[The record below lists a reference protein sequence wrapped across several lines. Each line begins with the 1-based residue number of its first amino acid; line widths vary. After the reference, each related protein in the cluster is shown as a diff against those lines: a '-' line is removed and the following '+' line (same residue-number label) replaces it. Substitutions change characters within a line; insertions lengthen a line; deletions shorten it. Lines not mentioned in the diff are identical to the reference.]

1 MKNQTM
7 IERKFLPM
15 LAFRSQPFDSQN
27 FLFEIKYDGTRT
39 ICYFENGNIKLVNR
53 RGKEFSYR
61 YPEIK
66 EALKKALK
74 AKEAVLDGEIVV
86 LENGKPNFW
95 KLAEREHVDNKFRI
109 ELLSKLMP
117 ATYIIFDVLFLD
129 GKELTNLPLLERK
142 KILKDTIEENE
153 RIKIAMYKIGS
164 GKELFEFAK
173 KNGLEGIMAKKID
186 SIYEMGKRSKNW
198 LKIKV
203 ENTLDVAIIG
213 YTTGTGERED
223 FGSLLVAAYHKG
235 KLKFLGRVGTG
246 FSKEEIE
253 EIIKKLEKEKV
264 PTPFVSP
271 ENVKLDLPEG
281 REAIWVKPKYVCEV
295 KFLEFTEDMQ
305 LRAPVFVRMRED
317 KSVEECEIEA

>member
-1 MKNQTM
+1 LEK
-7 IERKFLPM
+7 
-15 LAFRSQPFDSQN
+15 
-27 FLFEIKYDGTRT
+27 
-39 ICYFENGNIKLVNR
+39 
-53 RGKEFSYR
+53 
-61 YPEIK
+61 
-66 EALKKALK
+66 
-74 AKEAVLDGEIVV
+74 IV
-86 LENGKPNFW
+86 
-95 KLAEREHVDNKFRI
+95 
-109 ELLSKLMP
+109 
-117 ATYIIFDVLFLD
+117 
-129 GKELTNLPLLERK
+129 
-142 KILKDTIEENE
+142 EENE
-153 RIKIAMYKIGS
+153 RIKISEYKIGS

-186 SIYEMGKRSKNW
+186 SIYEIGKRSKNW

-203 ENTLDVAIIG
+203 ENILDAVIVG

-223 FGSLLVAAYHKG
+223 FGSLLVAAYHQG

-264 PTPFVSP
+264 SAPFISL
-271 ENVKLDLPEG
+271 ENVKLDLSEG
-281 REAIWVKPKYVCEV
+281 REAIWVRPKYVCEV

>member
-1 MKNQTM
+1 M
-7 IERKFLPM
+7 IERKFSPM
-15 LAFRSQPFDSQN
+15 LAFRSQPFDSQD

-39 ICYFENGNIKLVNR
+39 ICYFEEENIEFINR

-66 EALKKALK
+66 EALKKAVK

-95 KLAEREHVDNKFRI
+95 KLAEREHVNNKFRI

-117 ATYIIFDVLFLD
+117 ATYIIFDVLFVD

-142 KILKDTIEENE
+142 KILEKTIEENE
-153 RIKIAMYKIGS
+153 RIKIAEYKIGN

-173 KNGLEGIMAKKID
+173 KNGLEGIMAKKVD
-186 SIYEMGKRSKNW
+186 SIYEMGKRSKSW

-203 ENTLDVAIIG
+203 ENTLDVAIVG

-223 FGSLLVAAYHKG
+223 FGSLLVAAYHQG

-264 PTPFVSP
+264 STPFISP
-271 ENVKLDLPEG
+271 ENVKLDLSEG

-317 KSVEECEIEA
+317 KSAEECEIEA

>member
-1 MKNQTM
+1 M

-15 LAFRSQPFDSQN
+15 LAFRSQPFDSQD

-39 ICYFENGNIKLVNR
+39 ICYFEEKNTEFINR

-66 EALKKALK
+66 EALKKAVK

-95 KLAEREHVDNKFRI
+95 KLAEREHVDNKFRT

-117 ATYIIFDVLFLD
+117 ATYIIFDILFLN

-142 KILKDTIEENE
+142 RILEKTIEENE
-153 RIKIAMYKIGS
+153 RIKIAEYKIGS

-203 ENTLDVAIIG
+203 ENTLDVVIVG

-223 FGSLLVAAYHKG
+223 FGSLLVAAYHQG

-264 PTPFVSP
+264 STPSISL

>member
-1 MKNQTM
+1 M

-15 LAFRSQPFDSQN
+15 LAFRSQPFDSQD

-39 ICYFENGNIKLVNR
+39 ICYFEEGNIEFINR

-66 EALKKALK
+66 EALKNAIKAG
-74 AKEAVLDGEIVV
+74 EAVLDGEIVV
-86 LENGKPNFW
+86 LENQKPNFW

-117 ATYIIFDVLFLD
+117 ATYIIFDILFLD
-129 GKELTNLPLLERK
+129 GKELIDLPLIERK
-142 KILKDTIEENE
+142 KILKDVVEENE
-153 RIKIAMYKIGS
+153 RVRIAEYKIGS
-164 GKELFEFAK
+164 GKELFELARK
-173 KNGLEGIMAKKID
+173 SGLEGIVAKKID
-186 SIYEMGKRSKNW
+186 SAYEIGKRSKNW
-198 LKIKV
+198 LKIKA
-203 ENTLDVAIIG
+203 ENSLDVVIVG

-223 FGSLLVAAYHKG
+223 FGSLLVAAYQNG

-253 EIIKKLEKEKV
+253 GIIRKLEKEKISN
-264 PTPFVSP
+264 PPVSS
-271 ENVKLDLPEG
+271 ENVKLELPEG

-295 KFLEFTEDMQ
+295 RFLEFTEDMQ

-317 KSVEECEIEA
+317 KSIEECEIEA

>member
-1 MKNQTM
+1 M
-7 IERKFLPM
+7 
-15 LAFRSQPFDSQN
+15 
-27 FLFEIKYDGTRT
+27 
-39 ICYFENGNIKLVNR
+39 
-53 RGKEFSYR
+53 
-61 YPEIK
+61 
-66 EALKKALK
+66 KKAVK

-117 ATYIIFDVLFLD
+117 ATYIIFDILFLD
-129 GKELTNLPLLERK
+129 GKELTTLPLLERK
-142 KILKDTIEENE
+142 RILEKTIEENE
-153 RIKIAMYKIGS
+153 RIKIAEYKIGS

-173 KNGLEGIMAKKID
+173 KNELEGIMAKKVD
-186 SIYEMGKRSKNW
+186 SIYEIGKRSKSW

-203 ENTLDVAIIG
+203 ENTLDVAIVG

-223 FGSLLVAAYHKG
+223 FGSLLVAAYHQG

-264 PTPFVSP
+264 STPFISL

-281 REAIWVKPKYVCEV
+281 RKAIWVKPKYVCEV